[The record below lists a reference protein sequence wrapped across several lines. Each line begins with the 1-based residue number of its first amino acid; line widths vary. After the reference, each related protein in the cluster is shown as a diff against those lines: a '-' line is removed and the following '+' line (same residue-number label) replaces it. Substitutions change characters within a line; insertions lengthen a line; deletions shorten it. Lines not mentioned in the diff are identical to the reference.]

1 MLPALGG
8 LLGSFL
14 FKQDGGKIGVPALK
28 SSRLERMTGGTREW
42 GDPNDPRNPLSLQ
55 FMARNMA
62 RKSGGVIK
70 KGKGKGKGKHK
81 KK

>member
-14 FKQDGGKIGVPALK
+14 FKEDGGKIGVPALK
-28 SSRLERMTGGTREW
+28 SSRLSRMTGGVGEW
-42 GDPNDPRNPLSLQ
+42 GDYNNPRNPLSLQ
-55 FMARNMA
+55 FMP
-62 RKSGGVIK
+62 RKSGGVVK